1 MPGSAARSSRARAGG
16 RIGTETLRG
25 CALTSHRFG
34 RSSCPRPGRRAVGH
48 SATPRL
54 RGRGVGGASLTT
66 GHWSEYLTPPPRGG
80 ARGPRRPAQTA
91 PGGWRAHT
99 QCLPLN
105 SDSQRPRAAL
115 VGVQGPHS
123 PVVTY
128 LKGSSPAAG
137 SEVSAAAKRV
147 CSARNR
153 PRALPPLPGPLAGA
167 PPGGRTLLPPHLF
180 PSLFLPLLPSFLHS
194 QRRLHG
200 LLVSGISCSLNTYLP
215 TAIQATAAV
224 CCVVCLLCAIVM
236 LSLLHI

>member
-1 MPGSAARSSRARAGG
+1 MRTHQPQVRSLELPQARAPGG
-16 RIGTETLRG
+16 W
-25 CALTSHRFG
+25 AL
-34 RSSCPRPGRRAVGH
+34 CDA
-48 SATPRL
+48 ATPGAGSR
-54 RGRGVGGASLTT
+54 RGLGDDWPLVR
-66 GHWSEYLTPPPRGG
+66 TPSPAPRGG

-167 PPGGRTLLPPHLF
+167 PPGGRTLLPHLF
-180 PSLFLPLLPSFLHS
+180 PSLFLPLLPSFLLS

-215 TAIQATAAV
+215 TATQATAAV
-224 CCVVCLLCAIVM
+224 CRVVCLLCAIVM